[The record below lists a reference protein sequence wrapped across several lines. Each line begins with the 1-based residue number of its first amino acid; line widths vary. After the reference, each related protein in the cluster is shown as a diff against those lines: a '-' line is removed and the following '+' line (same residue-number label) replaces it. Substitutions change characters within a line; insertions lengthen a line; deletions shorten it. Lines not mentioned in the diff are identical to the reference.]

1 MTTRKAET
9 PVRVY
14 RRPENGFEAYFKGW
28 PSRPNW
34 LVDVLAPGI
43 DFYNIA
49 GFPTWREAFD
59 YAHWTAL
66 RHNQSSEGRVQ

>member
-1 MTTRKAET
+1 MSRASAF
-9 PVRVY
+9 RVY
-14 RRPENGFEAYFKGW
+14 RRPENGLESWSKKW
-28 PSRPNW
+28 PDRPRW

-59 YAHWTAL
+59 YACVAAVRDVHVLLTEEDV
-66 RHNQSSEGRVQ
+66 S